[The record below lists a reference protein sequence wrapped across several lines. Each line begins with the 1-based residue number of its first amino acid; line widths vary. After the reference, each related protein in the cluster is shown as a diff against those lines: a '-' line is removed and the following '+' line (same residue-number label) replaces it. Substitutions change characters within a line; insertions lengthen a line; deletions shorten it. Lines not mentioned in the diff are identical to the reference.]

1 MDKKGIMIVIGMFL
15 ILVLLVIVI
24 NNVFSNGII
33 RFVVTVLAAV
43 IIGLVLRKTLYTN
56 NKK

>member
-1 MDKKGIMIVIGMFL
+1 MDKKEIMIIIGMFV

-24 NNVFSNGII
+24 NNIFSNGII

-43 IIGLVLRKTLYTN
+43 IIGLVLRKTLYSN